1 MDLLQFTE
9 QGIYCPQA
17 DVFIDPWKPVKH
29 ALVTH
34 GHADH
39 ARWGHENY
47 LCTQTAEP
55 VIRHRIGEKAAIETV
70 PFGQTTT
77 INGVKFSFHPAGHI
91 PGSAQIRV
99 EHKGHVWV
107 VSGDYK
113 LMDDGFSEPF
123 EPVSCNVFI
132 TESTFGLPIY
142 KWKPQQEV
150 FADIHR
156 WRRQNQDEGKAS
168 VLCGYSLGKAQRLL
182 ANLDPST
189 GPIFTHGAIENV
201 NELLREHGWQ
211 LPPTQKVTKDIDKK
225 QFRQALIL
233 APPSAIG
240 STWMNRFK
248 PLSVAMASGW
258 MTLRGARR
266 RAVDRGFILSDHAD
280 WDGLNEAVLQSGAER
295 VFVTHGYSN
304 QFARWL
310 TEQGLDAREVSTEYE
325 GELAEINESKQEKQ
339 NS

>member
-1 MDLLQFTE
+1 MNLLQFTE
-9 QGIYCPQA
+9 KGIYCPQA
-17 DVFIDPWKPVKH
+17 DVHIDPWKPVTY

-39 ARWGHENY
+39 ARWGHDNY
-47 LCTQTAEP
+47 LCTQEAEP
-55 VIRHRIGEKAAIETV
+55 VIRFRLGQQPHIETI
-70 PFGQTTT
+70 PFNTTKT
-77 INGVKFSFHPAGHI
+77 INGVRFSFHPAAHI

-99 EHKGHVWV
+99 EYKGHVWV

-113 LMDDGFSEPF
+113 IEDDRLTNPF
-123 EPVSCNVFI
+123 EPIKCDVFI

-150 FADIHR
+150 FEDIHN
-156 WRRQNQDEGKAS
+156 WWRQNQDEGKAS

-182 ANLDPST
+182 ANLDPGM

-201 NELLREHGWQ
+201 NHLLREHGWQ
-211 LPPTQKVTKDIDKK
+211 LPPTRKVTKDIDKK
-225 QFRQALIL
+225 EFRKALIL

-266 RAVDRGFILSDHAD
+266 RSVDRGFVLSDHAD
-280 WDGLNEAVLQSGAER
+280 WDGLNDAVRQTGADH
-295 VFVTHGYSN
+295 VYVTHGYSR
-304 QFARWL
+304 QFAKWL
-310 TEQGLDAREVSTEYE
+310 TDQGLDAHEVSTEFE
-325 GELAEINESKQEKQ
+325 GELAEINESKQDKQ
-339 NS
+339 NA